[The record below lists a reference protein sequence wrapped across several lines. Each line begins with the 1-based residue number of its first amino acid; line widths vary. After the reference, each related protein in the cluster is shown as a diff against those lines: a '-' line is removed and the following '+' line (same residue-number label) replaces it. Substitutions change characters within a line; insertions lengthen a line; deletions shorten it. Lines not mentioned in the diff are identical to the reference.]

1 MDNQYNYNTPN
12 DQFQNQAKE
21 NTIPS
26 QISLIL
32 IITKAKEYV
41 KRKGDL
47 FMDNQYNYNTPNDQ
61 FQNQATGNGGPD
73 FHFGQTDPDFSHRK
87 KEMKPR
93 DHKKVAKI
101 AGGLCFAVAFGVIAS
116 AAFQTTNF
124 VGNALF
130 GEKVKT
136 EKSSEKKVDSTSL
149 TRTSSTVTSD
159 VIASAAFQTTNFVG
173 NALFGEKVKT
183 EKSSEKKVDST
194 SLTRTSSTVTSDV
207 SEVVNSVMPSVVSIT
222 NMSVQ
227 QVQSF
232 FGGTS
237 SQEVQSSGSGIIV
250 GQNDTELL
258 IATNNSVVS
267 ITNMSVQQVQSF
279 FGGTSSQEV
288 QSSGSGIIVGQN
300 DTELLIATNNH
311 VVEGSTTLTVS
322 FINES
327 SAEAKIK
334 GTDASRD
341 LAVIAVPLENI
352 EEETMGEIKVA
363 TLGDSTKLQVG
374 EPVIAIGNALGY
386 GQSVTTGIVSA
397 LNRQIDMEG
406 FDAELIQTDAAINP
420 GNSGGALVNA
430 NGEVIGITTGIV
442 SALNRQ
448 IDMEGFDAEL
458 IQTDAAINPGNS
470 GGALVNANG
479 EVIGINTVKVSSDA
493 VEGMGYAIPI
503 SDANETITTLMNK
516 ETREQVPE
524 DERGF
529 LGVEITNVE
538 AESAELYGMPT
549 GVYIRNVIE
558 GTGAEKAGLV
568 RGGVITELDGSSVDS
583 MTTLQNLLSYYR
595 VGETVTLTVEMPGKD
610 GSYEEKEVEVV
621 LSEKQTETAIP
632 KR

>member
-1 MDNQYNYNTPN
+1 
-12 DQFQNQAKE
+12 
-21 NTIPS
+21 
-26 QISLIL
+26 
-32 IITKAKEYV
+32 
-41 KRKGDL
+41 
-47 FMDNQYNYNTPNDQ
+47 MDNQYNYNTPNDQ

-87 KEMKPR
+87 KEKKPR

-159 VIASAAFQTTNFVG
+159 V
-173 NALFGEKVKT
+173 
-183 EKSSEKKVDST
+183 
-194 SLTRTSSTVTSDV
+194 
-207 SEVVNSVMPSVVSIT
+207 SEVVNSVMP
-222 NMSVQ
+222 
-227 QVQSF
+227 
-232 FGGTS
+232 
-237 SQEVQSSGSGIIV
+237 
-250 GQNDTELL
+250 
-258 IATNNSVVS
+258 SVVS

-406 FDAELIQTDAAINP
+406 FDAELIQA
-420 GNSGGALVNA
+420 
-430 NGEVIGITTGIV
+430 
-442 SALNRQ
+442 
-448 IDMEGFDAEL
+448 
-458 IQTDAAINPGNS
+458 DAAINPGNS

-621 LSEKQTETAIP
+621 LSEKQTDTAIP

>member
-1 MDNQYNYNTPN
+1 
-12 DQFQNQAKE
+12 
-21 NTIPS
+21 
-26 QISLIL
+26 
-32 IITKAKEYV
+32 
-41 KRKGDL
+41 
-47 FMDNQYNYNTPNDQ
+47 MDNQYNYNTPNDQ

-87 KEMKPR
+87 KEKKPR

-149 TRTSSTVTSD
+149 TRTS
-159 VIASAAFQTTNFVG
+159 N
-173 NALFGEKVKT
+173 
-183 EKSSEKKVDST
+183 
-194 SLTRTSSTVTSDV
+194 TVTSDV
-207 SEVVNSVMPSVVSIT
+207 SEVVNSVMP
-222 NMSVQ
+222 
-227 QVQSF
+227 
-232 FGGTS
+232 
-237 SQEVQSSGSGIIV
+237 
-250 GQNDTELL
+250 
-258 IATNNSVVS
+258 SVVS

-386 GQSVTTGIVSA
+386 GQSV
-397 LNRQIDMEG
+397 
-406 FDAELIQTDAAINP
+406 
-420 GNSGGALVNA
+420 
-430 NGEVIGITTGIV
+430 TTGIV

>member
-1 MDNQYNYNTPN
+1 
-12 DQFQNQAKE
+12 
-21 NTIPS
+21 
-26 QISLIL
+26 
-32 IITKAKEYV
+32 
-41 KRKGDL
+41 
-47 FMDNQYNYNTPNDQ
+47 MDNQYNYNTPNDQ

-87 KEMKPR
+87 KEKKPR

-159 VIASAAFQTTNFVG
+159 V
-173 NALFGEKVKT
+173 
-183 EKSSEKKVDST
+183 
-194 SLTRTSSTVTSDV
+194 
-207 SEVVNSVMPSVVSIT
+207 SEVVNSVMP
-222 NMSVQ
+222 
-227 QVQSF
+227 
-232 FGGTS
+232 
-237 SQEVQSSGSGIIV
+237 
-250 GQNDTELL
+250 
-258 IATNNSVVS
+258 SVVS

-386 GQSVTTGIVSA
+386 GQSVTTGIA
-397 LNRQIDMEG
+397 
-406 FDAELIQTDAAINP
+406 
-420 GNSGGALVNA
+420 
-430 NGEVIGITTGIV
+430 

>member
-1 MDNQYNYNTPN
+1 
-12 DQFQNQAKE
+12 
-21 NTIPS
+21 
-26 QISLIL
+26 
-32 IITKAKEYV
+32 
-41 KRKGDL
+41 
-47 FMDNQYNYNTPNDQ
+47 MDNQYNYNTPNDQ

-87 KEMKPR
+87 KEKKPR

-130 GEKVKT
+130 GEKV
-136 EKSSEKKVDSTSL
+136 
-149 TRTSSTVTSD
+149 
-159 VIASAAFQTTNFVG
+159 N
-173 NALFGEKVKT
+173 T

-207 SEVVNSVMPSVVSIT
+207 SEVVNSVMP
-222 NMSVQ
+222 
-227 QVQSF
+227 
-232 FGGTS
+232 
-237 SQEVQSSGSGIIV
+237 
-250 GQNDTELL
+250 
-258 IATNNSVVS
+258 SVVS

-386 GQSVTTGIVSA
+386 GQSV
-397 LNRQIDMEG
+397 
-406 FDAELIQTDAAINP
+406 
-420 GNSGGALVNA
+420 
-430 NGEVIGITTGIV
+430 TTGIV

>member
-1 MDNQYNYNTPN
+1 
-12 DQFQNQAKE
+12 
-21 NTIPS
+21 
-26 QISLIL
+26 
-32 IITKAKEYV
+32 
-41 KRKGDL
+41 
-47 FMDNQYNYNTPNDQ
+47 MDNQYNYNTPNDQ

-87 KEMKPR
+87 KEKKPR

-159 VIASAAFQTTNFVG
+159 V
-173 NALFGEKVKT
+173 
-183 EKSSEKKVDST
+183 
-194 SLTRTSSTVTSDV
+194 
-207 SEVVNSVMPSVVSIT
+207 SEVVNSVMP
-222 NMSVQ
+222 
-227 QVQSF
+227 
-232 FGGTS
+232 
-237 SQEVQSSGSGIIV
+237 
-250 GQNDTELL
+250 
-258 IATNNSVVS
+258 SVVS

-420 GNSGGALVNA
+420 GNSGGALA
-430 NGEVIGITTGIV
+430 
-442 SALNRQ
+442 
-448 IDMEGFDAEL
+448 
-458 IQTDAAINPGNS
+458 
-470 GGALVNANG
+470 NANG

>member
-1 MDNQYNYNTPN
+1 MEDRIFISDRQT
-12 DQFQNQAKE
+12 
-21 NTIPS
+21 
-26 QISLIL
+26 QIFL
-32 IITKAKEYV
+32 
-41 KRKGDL
+41 
-47 FMDNQYNYNTPNDQ
+47 
-61 FQNQATGNGGPD
+61 
-73 FHFGQTDPDFSHRK
+73 
-87 KEMKPR
+87 
-93 DHKKVAKI
+93 
-101 AGGLCFAVAFGVIAS
+101 
-116 AAFQTTNF
+116 
-124 VGNALF
+124 
-130 GEKVKT
+130 T
-136 EKSSEKKVDSTSL
+136 EKKKRNREIIKKQRKLQEGSVL
-149 TRTSSTVTSD
+149 
-159 VIASAAFQTTNFVG
+159 QTTNFVG

-207 SEVVNSVMPSVVSIT
+207 SEVVNSVMP
-222 NMSVQ
+222 
-227 QVQSF
+227 
-232 FGGTS
+232 
-237 SQEVQSSGSGIIV
+237 
-250 GQNDTELL
+250 
-258 IATNNSVVS
+258 SVVS

-386 GQSVTTGIVSA
+386 GQSV
-397 LNRQIDMEG
+397 
-406 FDAELIQTDAAINP
+406 
-420 GNSGGALVNA
+420 
-430 NGEVIGITTGIV
+430 TTGIV

>member
-1 MDNQYNYNTPN
+1 
-12 DQFQNQAKE
+12 
-21 NTIPS
+21 
-26 QISLIL
+26 
-32 IITKAKEYV
+32 
-41 KRKGDL
+41 
-47 FMDNQYNYNTPNDQ
+47 MDNQYNYNTPNDQ

-87 KEMKPR
+87 KEKKPR
-93 DHKKVAKI
+93 DHKKAAKI
-101 AGGLCFAVAFGVIAS
+101 AGGLCFAVAFG
-116 AAFQTTNF
+116 
-124 VGNALF
+124 
-130 GEKVKT
+130 
-136 EKSSEKKVDSTSL
+136 
-149 TRTSSTVTSD
+149 

-258 IATNNSVVS
+258 IATNN
-267 ITNMSVQQVQSF
+267 
-279 FGGTSSQEV
+279 
-288 QSSGSGIIVGQN
+288 
-300 DTELLIATNNH
+300 H

-352 EEETMGEIKVA
+352 EGETMGEIKVA

-386 GQSVTTGIVSA
+386 GQSV
-397 LNRQIDMEG
+397 
-406 FDAELIQTDAAINP
+406 
-420 GNSGGALVNA
+420 
-430 NGEVIGITTGIV
+430 TTGIV

>member
-1 MDNQYNYNTPN
+1 MDN
-12 DQFQNQAKE
+12 
-21 NTIPS
+21 
-26 QISLIL
+26 L
-32 IITKAKEYV
+32 
-41 KRKGDL
+41 
-47 FMDNQYNYNTPNDQ
+47 YNYNTPNDQ

-87 KEMKPR
+87 KEKKPR

-159 VIASAAFQTTNFVG
+159 V
-173 NALFGEKVKT
+173 
-183 EKSSEKKVDST
+183 
-194 SLTRTSSTVTSDV
+194 
-207 SEVVNSVMPSVVSIT
+207 SEVVNSVMP
-222 NMSVQ
+222 
-227 QVQSF
+227 
-232 FGGTS
+232 
-237 SQEVQSSGSGIIV
+237 
-250 GQNDTELL
+250 
-258 IATNNSVVS
+258 SVVS

-386 GQSVTTGIVSA
+386 GQSV
-397 LNRQIDMEG
+397 
-406 FDAELIQTDAAINP
+406 
-420 GNSGGALVNA
+420 
-430 NGEVIGITTGIV
+430 TTGIV

-621 LSEKQTETAIP
+621 LSEKQNETAIP

>member
-1 MDNQYNYNTPN
+1 MDNQYNY
-12 DQFQNQAKE
+12 
-21 NTIPS
+21 S
-26 QISLIL
+26 
-32 IITKAKEYV
+32 
-41 KRKGDL
+41 
-47 FMDNQYNYNTPNDQ
+47 TPNDQ

-87 KEMKPR
+87 KEKKPR

-159 VIASAAFQTTNFVG
+159 V
-173 NALFGEKVKT
+173 
-183 EKSSEKKVDST
+183 
-194 SLTRTSSTVTSDV
+194 
-207 SEVVNSVMPSVVSIT
+207 SEVVNSVMP
-222 NMSVQ
+222 
-227 QVQSF
+227 
-232 FGGTS
+232 
-237 SQEVQSSGSGIIV
+237 
-250 GQNDTELL
+250 
-258 IATNNSVVS
+258 SVVS

-386 GQSVTTGIVSA
+386 GQSV
-397 LNRQIDMEG
+397 
-406 FDAELIQTDAAINP
+406 
-420 GNSGGALVNA
+420 
-430 NGEVIGITTGIV
+430 TTGIV

>member
-1 MDNQYNYNTPN
+1 
-12 DQFQNQAKE
+12 
-21 NTIPS
+21 
-26 QISLIL
+26 
-32 IITKAKEYV
+32 
-41 KRKGDL
+41 
-47 FMDNQYNYNTPNDQ
+47 MDNQYNYNTPNDQ

-87 KEMKPR
+87 KEKKPR

-101 AGGLCFAVAFGVIAS
+101 AGGLCFAVAFG
-116 AAFQTTNF
+116 
-124 VGNALF
+124 
-130 GEKVKT
+130 
-136 EKSSEKKVDSTSL
+136 
-149 TRTSSTVTSD
+149 

-258 IATNNSVVS
+258 IATNN
-267 ITNMSVQQVQSF
+267 
-279 FGGTSSQEV
+279 
-288 QSSGSGIIVGQN
+288 
-300 DTELLIATNNH
+300 H

-334 GTDASRD
+334 GTDVSRD

-386 GQSVTTGIVSA
+386 GQSV
-397 LNRQIDMEG
+397 
-406 FDAELIQTDAAINP
+406 
-420 GNSGGALVNA
+420 
-430 NGEVIGITTGIV
+430 TTGIV